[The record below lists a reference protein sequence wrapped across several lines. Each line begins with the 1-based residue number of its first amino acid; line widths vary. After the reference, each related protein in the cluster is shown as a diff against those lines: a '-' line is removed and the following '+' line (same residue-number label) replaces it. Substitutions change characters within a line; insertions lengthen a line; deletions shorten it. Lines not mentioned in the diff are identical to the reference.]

1 MSSKVSLSSN
11 NNSSSDNEESEE
23 ETEEV
28 IQERNRNL
36 LEKYLKSQL
45 ELDVIDTPAEA
56 IEEVAVEDS
65 TAVQKEEV
73 LRKFDL
79 FKKKSIVIY
88 LLSTPIILS
97 FPFIWYDFTEC

>member
-1 MSSKVSLSSN
+1 MSSKVSLTSN

-23 ETEEV
+23 ESEEV

-45 ELDVIDTPAEA
+45 ELDVIDTPVEG

-73 LRKFDL
+73 LCKFDL
-79 FKKKSIVIY
+79 FKKTNQLLFIY
-88 LLSTPIILS
+88 FPPLS
-97 FPFIWYDFTEC
+97 Y